1 MGWKSIL
8 KNEAAEFLVSVLG
21 MPLREARKV
30 KKTRN
35 LTMMLN
41 HQELSEDELSL
52 VVDLVDLQQYQKAVD
67 ALTGL
72 LREKSRQKRI
82 EATRVWRN
90 K

>member
-1 MGWKSIL
+1 MKR
-8 KNEAAEFLVSVLG
+8 FLVNVLE